1 MCGKGLAP
9 QFLEPESLLV
19 DAGSHAL
26 ADVHPGSPHLQGQ
39 LLQEMMLAYALLLAV
54 VLPVVDMNATGSG
67 CKYEAL

>member
-1 MCGKGLAP
+1 M
-9 QFLEPESLLV
+9 

-67 CKYEAL
+67 CKYQAL